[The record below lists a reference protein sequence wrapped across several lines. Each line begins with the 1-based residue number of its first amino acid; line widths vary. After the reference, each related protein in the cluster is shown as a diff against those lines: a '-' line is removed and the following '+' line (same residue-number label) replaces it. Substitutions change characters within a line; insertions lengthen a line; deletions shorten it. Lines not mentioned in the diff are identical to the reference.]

1 MLIFL
6 YNNPVGVGILFVQA
20 WYCYDVRRIT

>member
-6 YNNPVGVGILFVQA
+6 YKTPVGVGILYIQA